1 MSGPGETAEKRLHI
15 YGASAQEQVKRLL
28 YRQNALV
35 EGFVLDRTV
44 ASILSA

>member
-1 MSGPGETAEKRLHI
+1 MDLGEQQKNDYIFMELVHKSRSSVCYI
-15 YGASAQEQVKRLL
+15 
-28 YRQNALV
+28 ALV